1 MSIYSDPPE
10 ARTFRQDNA
19 VLLVCWW
26 CTILSMFII
35 LLRVGGRY
43 IRSEKLFRED
53 CIAFA
58 CIIPLL
64 SRIACVHA
72 VLYFGTNNVQLLGLS
87 ELQIYHRSIGSK
99 VVLVSRMLNATTLWM
114 LKLTISDFFRRLIWN
129 ISATSHEKNLKFIRW
144 ILLITFLAVIVA
156 DFVECRPLPHYWQV
170 MPDPGAQCRQGYA
183 QLLTLGI
190 MSVLTDL
197 LLVIFPISIIIK
209 SKMSLKK
216 KIQLALLFSLSILPG
231 GVTIFRIP
239 RTIDRQ
245 GSQHYRSLL
254 ASVEILI
261 ATICANALVLGSFV
275 RDRGVKKQKFKITS
289 TAASVEPIESVRGK
303 FVRVWGSDEDLVRDL
318 GLCVNPLNLPPIIES
333 KLIEA
338 TSHETWPLPEGRR
351 KFSEELD
358 LIKLE
363 QQLGARKG
371 SISRRASRRVSFADI
386 DVYQGIIPLRRGSQK
401 TIYSDAE
408 SSTFDQISSSSADLE
423 TGLSPASLPKLPP
436 AHLND
441 ICNLPKVREEIYVP
455 TRLPELHEI
464 Q

>member
-26 CTILSMFII
+26 CNILAMFII
-35 LLRVGGRY
+35 LFRVGGRY

-53 CIAFA
+53 WIAFA

-64 SRIACVHA
+64 GRIACVHV

-99 VVLVSRMLNATTLWM
+99 VVLLSRMLNATALWM
-114 LKLTISDFFRRLIWN
+114 LKLTISEFFRRLIWN

-144 ILLITFLAVIVA
+144 ILLITFLGVIVA
-156 DFVECRPLPHYWQV
+156 NFVECRPLPHYWQV
-170 MPDPGAQCRQGYA
+170 TPDPGAQCRQGYA
-183 QLLTLGI
+183 QLLTLGV
-190 MSVLTDL
+190 MNVLTDL

-216 KIQLALLFSLSILPG
+216 KTQLVLLFSLSILPG

-239 RTIDRQ
+239 RIIDRH
-245 GSQHYRSLL
+245 GSQNYRSLL

-261 ATICANALVLGSFV
+261 AAICANALVLGSFV

-289 TAASVEPIESVRGK
+289 TAASVEPIESLRGK
-303 FVRVWGSDEDLVRDL
+303 FVQVWGSDEDLVRDL
-318 GLCVNPLNLPPIIES
+318 GLGVNPGHLQPIIDPKFVGAS
-333 KLIEA
+333 
-338 TSHETWPLPEGRR
+338 SHENWHLHQGKR
-351 KFSEELD
+351 KFSGELD
-358 LIKLE
+358 LIRLE

-371 SISRRASRRVSFADI
+371 SIPRRVSRRVSFADI
-386 DVYQGIIPLRRGSQK
+386 DVYHGIIPLRRESQK
-401 TIYSDAE
+401 TFHSDPE
-408 SSTFDQISSSSADLE
+408 SSTFDQMSSASADLE
-423 TGLSPASLPKLPP
+423 TGLSPASLRKIPP
-436 AHLND
+436 AHIND
-441 ICNLPKVREEIYVP
+441 IGNLLKVREDKFVP
-455 TRLPELHEI
+455 TGLPMLHEI
-464 Q
+464 P